1 MVRGVVITSGPLI
14 LADATRFHREI
25 VTMPNGIVKW
35 FSNKKGYGF
44 IEQEEEGDVFVHFS
58 AIQMEGFKTL
68 AEGDHVAF
76 DIERGPRGPAAQNVV
91 KVELSEQDVREE
103 AFDPA

>member
-1 MVRGVVITSGPLI
+1 M
-14 LADATRFHREI
+14 LAAATRFHGEI

-68 AEGDHVAF
+68 ADGDHVTF

-91 KVELSEQDVREE
+91 KVESAGQDLSEE

>member
-1 MVRGVVITSGPLI
+1 MLS
-14 LADATRFHREI
+14 AATRFHGEI

-68 AEGDHVAF
+68 ADGDHVTF

-91 KVELSEQDVREE
+91 KVESTEQDVREE